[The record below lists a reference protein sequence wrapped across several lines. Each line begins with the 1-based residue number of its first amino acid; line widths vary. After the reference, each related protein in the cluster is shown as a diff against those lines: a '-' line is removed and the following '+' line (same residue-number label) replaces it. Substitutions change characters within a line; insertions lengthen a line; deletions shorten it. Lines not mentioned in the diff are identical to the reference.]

1 MKGWRESQKEF
12 HLVLEGPFEQQELV
26 ALVSRAYY
34 EYREL
39 SKHYPTEYYKEYQQA
54 KSIYDKIMEIF
65 LADSNKGSNKDNPI
79 IRRDSYN
86 DESDGI
92 SR

>member
-1 MKGWRESQKEF
+1 MRGWRESEKEF
-12 HLVLEGPFEQQELV
+12 HIVLEGLFEQQEFV
-26 ALVSRAYY
+26 AMISKAYNDFV
-34 EYREL
+34 EL
-39 SKHYPTEYYKEYQQA
+39 SKHYPTEYHKDYEEA
-54 KSIYDKIMEIF
+54 KSVYDKITEIF
-65 LADSNKGSNKDNPI
+65 LADSHRGSNKDNPI

>member
-1 MKGWRESQKEF
+1 MKGWRESQQEF
-12 HLVLEGPFEQQELV
+12 HIVLEGLFEQQELV
-26 ALVSRAYY
+26 AIISRAYY
-34 EYREL
+34 EYQEL
-39 SKHYPTEYYKEYQQA
+39 SKHYPTEYHKEYQQA
-54 KSIYDKIMEIF
+54 KSIYDKITEIF
-65 LADSNKGSNKDNPI
+65 LADSNKGSNRDNPI